1 MLSTYW
7 RGQFGELTEGGVGK
21 LHPFSIQNWTKI
33 LISASQ
39 IPIFPQ
45 KNTQKL
51 HQNSHFSSKNFHFF
65 TNIIFSNKTGPK
77 HGFFHQDWT
86 KTCKFPPKL
95 NHLSIKTLAKMIEKH
110 GKTYENTRKI
120 VKIGSTR
127 NYIIKFPWFI
137 HGFSFCCTDHPACQT
152 MKILAGKRLEPA
164 ANQNCKKPTVAV
176 CWRVQNCQYRWS
188 CSGDRGAQCIDQ
200 IGFQH
205 RGLHAVRS
213 WTLAVIFVG
222 CDCDVMFEKKQKWGE
237 R

>member
-1 MLSTYW
+1 MVIVMPINFVNILKG
-7 RGQFGELTEGGVGK
+7 GQFTEGGVGK

-33 LISASQ
+33 LISPSQ

-45 KNTQKL
+45 KKHPKPAPKLSFFQQKL
-51 HQNSHFSSKNFHFF
+51 PFFHQKHQ
-65 TNIIFSNKTGPK
+65 FSNKTGPK
-77 HGFFHQDWT
+77 HRFFHQDWT

-176 CWRVQNCQYRWS
+176 R
-188 CSGDRGAQCIDQ
+188 
-200 IGFQH
+200 
-205 RGLHAVRS
+205 
-213 WTLAVIFVG
+213 
-222 CDCDVMFEKKQKWGE
+222 
-237 R
+237 